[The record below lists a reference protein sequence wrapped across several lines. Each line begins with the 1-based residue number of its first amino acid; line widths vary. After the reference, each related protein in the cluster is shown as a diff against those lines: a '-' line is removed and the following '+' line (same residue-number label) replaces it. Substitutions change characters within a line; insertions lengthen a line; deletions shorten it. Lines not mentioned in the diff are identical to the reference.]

1 MGKSNLK
8 HGLERK
14 IAFAKGAAK
23 AAEKEI
29 AEIQEG
35 LRRLIP
41 LRADLQTH
49 KAIIEAAET
58 ILRYDH
64 PGWSGDHIKPMRA
77 GVWASPFRSGEQG
90 RLALTK
96 LREADDWL
104 RPREVVKQMLDD
116 IDHDPE
122 DQVTLE
128 KVTNSV
134 GNYFKKYEGELVES
148 RGDFAKEW
156 RVIPPKK

>member
-14 IAFAKGAAK
+14 IAFAKGEVKAAK
-23 AAEKEI
+23 KEI
-29 AEIQEG
+29 GEIQQG
-35 LRRLIP
+35 LRRLSQ
-41 LRADLQTH
+41 LRERLQAH
-49 KAIIEAAET
+49 EAVIEAAET

-77 GVWASPFRSGEQG
+77 GAWASPFRSGEQG
-90 RLALTK
+90 QSALTK
-96 LREADDWL
+96 LREAAVWM
-104 RPREVVKQMLDD
+104 RPREVAMQMLSD
-116 IDHDPE
+116 IGHDPD

-148 RGDFAKEW
+148 RGSFAKEW
-156 RVIPPKK
+156 RVIR

>member
-14 IAFAKGAAK
+14 IAFAKGEVQ

-35 LRRLIP
+35 LRRLIS
-41 LRADLQTH
+41 LRESLRTH
-49 KAIIEAAET
+49 TAIIEAAEI

-64 PGWSGDHIKPMRA
+64 PGWSGEHIKPKRA
-77 GVWASPFRSGEQG
+77 GVWSSPFRSGEQG
-90 RLALTK
+90 KLALTK
-96 LREADDWL
+96 LRENGGWM
-104 RPREVVKQMLDD
+104 RPREVAKQMLSD

-122 DQVTLE
+122 DLEALE
-128 KVTNSV
+128 KVTNSI
-134 GNYFKKYEGELVES
+134 GTYLKKYEGELVES
-148 RGDFAKEW
+148 QGDFAKEW
-156 RVIPPKK
+156 RVIR

>member
-14 IAFAKGAAK
+14 IAFAKGEVN

-29 AEIQEG
+29 AEIQKA

-41 LRADLQTH
+41 LRETLRTH
-49 KAIIEAAET
+49 NAIIAAAEA
-58 ILRYDH
+58 ILRFDH

-77 GVWASPFRSGEQG
+77 GVWSSPFPSGEQG
-90 RLALTK
+90 KLALTK
-96 LREADDWL
+96 LREAEDWL
-104 RPREVVKQMLDD
+104 RPREVARQMLDD
-116 IDHDPE
+116 IGYDPE

-128 KVTNSV
+128 KVTNSI
-134 GNYFKKYEGELVES
+134 GTYFKKYEDELVES

-156 RVIPPKK
+156 RVIRPQG

>member
-14 IAFAKGAAK
+14 IAFAKGEVK

-29 AEIQEG
+29 SEIREG

-41 LRADLQTH
+41 LRESLRNH
-49 KAIIEAAET
+49 SAIIKAAET
-58 ILRYDH
+58 ILRFDH

-77 GVWASPFRSGEQG
+77 GAWSSPFRSGEQG
-90 RLALTK
+90 QLALTK
-96 LREADDWL
+96 LREAGDWL
-104 RPREVVKQMLDD
+104 RPREVAKLMLEH
-116 IDHDPE
+116 IDHDPD

-128 KVTNSV
+128 KVTNSI
-134 GNYFKKYEGELVES
+134 GTYFKKYEGDLVES

-156 RVIPPKK
+156 RVIGS

>member
-14 IAFAKGAAK
+14 IAFAKGEVK

-29 AEIQEG
+29 AEIQDG
-35 LRRLIP
+35 LRRLIQ
-41 LRADLQTH
+41 LRESLLTH
-49 KAIIEAAET
+49 SPIIEAAET
-58 ILRYDH
+58 ILKYDH

-77 GVWASPFRSGEQG
+77 GTWSSPFRSGEQG
-90 RLALTK
+90 KLALTK
-96 LREADDWL
+96 LREADHWL
-104 RPREVVKQMLDD
+104 RPREVAKQMLND
-116 IDHDPE
+116 IGHDLE

-128 KVTNSV
+128 KVTNSI
-134 GNYFKKYEGELVES
+134 GTYFKKYEGELVES

-156 RVIPPKK
+156 RVIREKR